1 MTRSAPI
8 LDCPLPPI
16 PIDADH
22 IGIVKPADRS
32 ALQYARIRDFVAENS
47 PLDERTG
54 FEISPLPALTF
65 ERPWNIVPKLL
76 RIALLILLC
85 TIAYKGVQALIAP
98 APIDTGSIERRLD
111 ELKALSE

>member
-1 MTRSAPI
+1 M
-8 LDCPLPPI
+8 
-16 PIDADH
+16 
-22 IGIVKPADRS
+22 
-32 ALQYARIRDFVAENS
+32 QYARIRDFVAENS